1 MREDPRPGEFYRH
14 FKNRLYQVVTL
25 AYSAETEERLVVY
38 QALYG
43 DYRVWVRPLTE
54 FMSEVDHAKYPEV
67 KDAWRF
73 TRVTPAGDA
82 AEGRTALAGDA
93 VEGAVPSA
101 GDAAAGA
108 ARDHASASENET
120 IRRPSAPAS
129 ENEAAV
135 PQAAAPGA
143 ILNEFLDAEDRQV
156 RKAVLLKNI
165 GRLTQTDLDG
175 IYTVLGIPS
184 AGGGIREQVQHVI
197 RCLDMRDRYEG
208 DRLRKGDPCS
218 ILRRN

>member
-14 FKNRLYQVVTL
+14 FKNRLYQIVTL

-43 DYRVWVRPLTE
+43 DYRVFVRPLTE
-54 FMSEVDHAKYPEV
+54 FMSGVDHKKYPEV
-67 KDAWRF
+67 KEAWRF

-82 AEGRTALAGDA
+82 PVTSGETPGNAGRPALQ
-93 VEGAVPSA
+93 P
-101 GDAAAGA
+101 
-108 ARDHASASENET
+108 
-120 IRRPSAPAS
+120 APAGRAA
-129 ENEAAV
+129 EQPAGQAPAPAAEAQGSPA
-135 PQAAAPGA
+135 PAPGEV
-143 ILNEFLDAEDRQV
+143 LNEFLDAKDRQV

-175 IYTVLGIPS
+175 IYTVCGIPA
-184 AGGGIREQVQHVI
+184 AGGSIRDQVQNVI
-197 RCLDMRDRYEG
+197 RCLDMQDRYEG

>member
-14 FKNRLYQVVTL
+14 FKNRLYQIVTL

-43 DYRVWVRPLTE
+43 DYRVFVRPLAE
-54 FMSEVDHAKYPEV
+54 FMSGVDHKKYPEV
-67 KDAWRF
+67 KEAWRF

-82 AEGRTALAGDA
+82 PVTSGETPEPAGQ
-93 VEGAVPSA
+93 
-101 GDAAAGA
+101 
-108 ARDHASASENET
+108 
-120 IRRPSAPAS
+120 APAPAA
-129 ENEAAV
+129 EAQGSPA
-135 PQAAAPGA
+135 PAPGEV
-143 ILNEFLDAEDRQV
+143 LNEFLDAKDRQV

-175 IYTVLGIPS
+175 IYTVCGIPA
-184 AGGGIREQVQHVI
+184 AGGSIRDQVQNVI
-197 RCLDMRDRYEG
+197 RCLDMQDRYEG

>member
-43 DYRVWVRPLTE
+43 DYRVWVRPLAE
-54 FMSEVDHAKYPEV
+54 FMSAVDHEKYPDV
-67 KDAWRF
+67 KEAWRF

-82 AEGRTALAGDA
+82 AAR
-93 VEGAVPSA
+93 
-101 GDAAAGA
+101 A
-108 ARDHASASENET
+108 ARDYASASENET